1 MRLFWEKQQKYL
13 QSFSTNVKYYPMM
26 MRYVCCLHQ
35 NLQLHLMIYSIMK
48 NSGARFVILH
58 SHQRF
63 GDYKNYIQPQQCFK
77 KDIMNELL
85 EKLRYFCNNESF
97 LLC

>member
-1 MRLFWEKQQKYL
+1 
-13 QSFSTNVKYYPMM
+13 
-26 MRYVCCLHQ
+26 
-35 NLQLHLMIYSIMK
+35 MIYSIMK
-48 NSGARFVILH
+48 TSGARFVILP

-63 GDYKNYIQPQQCFK
+63 GDYKNYIQPQQYFK

-85 EKLRYFCNNESF
+85 EKFRYFCNNESF